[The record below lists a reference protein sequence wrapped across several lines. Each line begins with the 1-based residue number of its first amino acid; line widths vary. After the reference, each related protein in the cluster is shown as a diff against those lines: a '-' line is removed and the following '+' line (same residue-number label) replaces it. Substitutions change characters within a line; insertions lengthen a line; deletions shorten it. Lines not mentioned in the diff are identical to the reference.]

1 MQVLG
6 VGVGVDSGL
15 AQRAAYNIVAE
26 LTASQPG

>member
-1 MQVLG
+1 MQVL
-6 VGVGVDSGL
+6 GVGVDSGL